1 MDLTCA
7 SSSIVAM
14 PGSLY
19 FAGFCISA
27 AIIPRLSDIYGRQ
40 LPLFLCILVQT
51 IAYWFVLHVQD
62 IYQCAAAYLIVG
74 LCAGGRVSIGCQYLS
89 EFVPTQYG
97 SIAITVWHIG
107 DSGIMIY
114 QSLYYANVSKD
125 WLPLHT
131 AQFQVS
137 CAILCCLWMLP
148 ESPKY
153 LYASGRYNES

>member
-1 MDLTCA
+1 
-7 SSSIVAM
+7 
-14 PGSLY
+14 
-19 FAGFCISA
+19 
-27 AIIPRLSDIYGRQ
+27 
-40 LPLFLCILVQT
+40 
-51 IAYWFVLHVQD
+51 LHVQD

-97 SIAITVWHIG
+97 SIAITVWNIG

-131 AQFQVS
+131 AQF
-137 CAILCCLWMLP
+137 
-148 ESPKY
+148 
-153 LYASGRYNES
+153 